1 MNIKQLYEKT
11 REGYKAFIA
20 SIGIGDITNLQ
31 ESLDNKVSKD
41 GDTITGDLNINGNV
55 ECNQLISKTV
65 IEKTTKSTRI
75 SPNEIYTSF
84 TTPTGSSST
93 SITGN
98 NITISNNSNFFGTTS
113 TNITG
118 NNITCPKYIKTNATS
133 DDILLGDGSTTS
145 KSDFLSVTKGG
156 SISGNIGMIDANIT
170 FSGVDNGIMF
180 GDGDVEIKT
189 QYIKHYN
196 EETGNDVTINGNYI
210 KFSFDDDADEN
221 DIPYIAIAN
230 NSYINNNM
238 TETISAFNN
247 IGFGNKAISYA
258 NDTYNN
264 RVLLA
269 STDQIALGH
278 FNKDDNDGS
287 IIGMII
293 NDEGAGVSTLAKSNY
308 AIYKND
314 GIFIGNKDKNGDID
328 INHNTVR
335 INNSNYIEVYTND
348 KHYNLDLDAAIKAGI
363 FKEVK

>member
-20 SIGIGDITNLQ
+20 GIGIGDITNLQ

-84 TTPTGSSST
+84 TSPT
-93 SITGN
+93 
-98 NITISNNSNFFGTTS
+98 GTTS

-269 STDQIALGH
+269 STDQISLGH
-278 FNKDDNDGS
+278 FNKDDNEGS

-293 NDEGAGVSTLAKSNY
+293 NDEGAAVSILAKSNY

-314 GIFIGNKDKNGDID
+314 GIFIGNKDKNADID

-335 INNSNYIEVYTND
+335 INNTNYIEIYTND